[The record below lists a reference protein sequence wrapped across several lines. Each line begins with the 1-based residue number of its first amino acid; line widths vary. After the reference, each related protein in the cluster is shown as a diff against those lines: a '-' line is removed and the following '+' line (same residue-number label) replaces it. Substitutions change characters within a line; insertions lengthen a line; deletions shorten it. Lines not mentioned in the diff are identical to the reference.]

1 MTKKRKLDIVVISDV
16 HLGSVGAK
24 AKALNQYLKSIQPK
38 ILIING
44 DFIDGW
50 NFKKKYF
57 PEAHFEVIRRVIK
70 MINSGTRVYYISGNH
85 DEFIRKYN
93 GLKLGNF
100 SIMNQLELE
109 LNDKKMWFFHGDI
122 FDASIQGRMKYLAK
136 LGGKAYD
143 LLIWSNRK
151 VNQVLY
157 FLGKEKMSFSKTIK
171 NSVKIAV
178 KWIGDFEKVASTIA
192 IEKGFDYV
200 ICGHIHCPQIKNY
213 QNEKGITLYLNSGDW
228 VENLTSLEYSGKKWK
243 IHQHIYNLFGEIEE
257 NDNEDS
263 ADSPKIGE
271 MIEELKQIQLAS
283 L

>member
-1 MTKKRKLDIVVISDV
+1 MAKKRKLDIVVISDV

-24 AKALNQYLKSIQPK
+24 AKALNQYLKSVDPK
-38 ILIING
+38 ILVING

-70 MINSGTRVYYISGNH
+70 IINSGTRVYYISGNH

-93 GLKLGNF
+93 GLKLGKF
-100 SIMNQLELE
+100 SILNQLELE
-109 LNDKKMWFFHGDI
+109 LNKEKMWFFHGDI

-151 VNQVLY
+151 VNQVLD
-157 FLGKEKMSFSKTIK
+157 LMGREKMSFSKTIK

-178 KWIGDFEKVASTIA
+178 KWIGDFEKVASHIA

-200 ICGHIHCPQIKNY
+200 ICGHIHSPQIKNY
-213 QNEKGITLYLNSGDW
+213 ENEKGKTMYLNSGDW
-228 VENLTSLEYSGKKWK
+228 IENLTSLEYSKKKWK
-243 IHQHIYNLFGEIEE
+243 IHQYLPGNVDEKEE
-257 NDNEDS
+257 L
-263 ADSPKIGE
+263 IGE
-271 MIEELKQIQLAS
+271 TFSEQPEIGQMIEELKQIRIAS

>member
-1 MTKKRKLDIVVISDV
+1 MAKKRKLDIVVVSDV

-24 AKALNQYLKSIQPK
+24 ANALNQYLKSIDPE
-38 ILIING
+38 ILVING

-57 PEAHFEVIRRVIK
+57 PEEHFEVIRRVIK
-70 MINSGTRVYYISGNH
+70 IINSGTRVYYISGNH

-93 GLKLGNF
+93 GLNLGQF
-100 SIMNQLELE
+100 SILNQLELE
-109 LNDKKMWFFHGDI
+109 LNGKKMWFFHGDI

-151 VNQVLY
+151 VNQVLDIM
-157 FLGKEKMSFSKTIK
+157 GKEKMSFSKTVK

-178 KWIGDFEKVASTIA
+178 KWIGDFEKVASHIA

-200 ICGHIHCPQIKNY
+200 VCGHIHSPQIKNY
-213 QNEKGITLYLNSGDW
+213 ETEKGKTMYLNSGDW
-228 VENLTSLEYSGKKWK
+228 IENLTSLEYRKKKWK
-243 IHQHIYNLFGEIEE
+243 IHQFLPEDVDDNDDVIVENQSGQPEI
-257 NDNEDS
+257 
-263 ADSPKIGE
+263 GQ
-271 MIEELKQIQLAS
+271 MIEELKQIQIAS

>member
-1 MTKKRKLDIVVISDV
+1 MAKKRKLDIVVISDV

-24 AKALNQYLKSIQPK
+24 AKALNQYLKSVDPR
-38 ILIING
+38 ILVING

-57 PEAHFEVIRRVIK
+57 PEEHFEVIRRVIK
-70 MINSGTRVYYISGNH
+70 IINSGTRVYYISGNH

-93 GLKLGNF
+93 GLNLGQF
-100 SIMNQLELE
+100 SILNQLELE
-109 LNDKKMWFFHGDI
+109 LNGKKMWFFHGDI

-151 VNQVLY
+151 VNQVLDI
-157 FLGKEKMSFSKTIK
+157 LGKEKMSFSKTVK

-178 KWIGDFEKVASTIA
+178 KWIGDFEKVASHIA

-200 ICGHIHCPQIKNY
+200 VCGHIHSPQIKNY
-213 QNEKGITLYLNSGDW
+213 ETEKGKTMYLNSGDW
-228 VENLTSLEYSGKKWK
+228 IENLTSLEYRKKKWK
-243 IHQHIYNLFGEIEE
+243 INQFLPEE
-257 NDNEDS
+257 VDDNYDV
-263 ADSPKIGE
+263 IGE
-271 MIEELKQIQLAS
+271 NQSGQPEIGQMIEELKQIQIANL
-283 L
+283 

>member
-57 PEAHFEVIRRVIK
+57 PEAHFEVSRRVIK